1 MAFNLAADCTQL
13 YPAADFYDFAQS
25 NSINF
30 PNLWHATVT
39 IDGKDDISADI
50 LEVMTDLFQDSSK

>member
-1 MAFNLAADCTQL
+1 MRSVLVLNDKLCPLGRMAFNLAADCTQL

-25 NSINF
+25 IPINF

-39 IDGKDDISADI
+39 
-50 LEVMTDLFQDSSK
+50 TD